1 MAAKNATL
9 VCIVRLKHLILGN
22 PHGRGAWFP
31 QHRIHR
37 RGLFRVDDFSA
48 AWVCARML
56 LWLGRDGCALNF
68 MPDSIKVVLEFA
80 LLAITSVFFLVDPFA
95 VIPLFLAVTAD
106 STPSERRGVARRS
119 AMTCAI
125 VLCSFALA
133 GSLIFKMFGITLP
146 AFKIA
151 GGIILMGIGLDMLQA
166 KQSGTKATAEEQQEG
181 AEKQDAS
188 IIPLGMPM
196 LAGPGAISTVMVLV
210 GESHS
215 LWQHGVIY
223 ATILLTSFISFMI
236 LAGADGVRKYLGE
249 TGIRILMRLMG
260 LLLVALA
267 VQFVVNGLTDF
278 GLLKPLATPY

>member
-1 MAAKNATL
+1 MAT
-9 VCIVRLKHLILGN
+9 VTT
-22 PHGRGAWFP
+22 
-31 QHRIHR
+31 
-37 RGLFRVDDFSA
+37 
-48 AWVCARML
+48 
-56 LWLGRDGCALNF
+56 
-68 MPDSIKVVLEFA
+68 VLEFA
-80 LLAITSVFFLVDPFA
+80 LLAVTSVFFLVDPFA
-95 VIPLFLAVTAD
+95 VIPMFLAVTANA
-106 STPSERRGVARRS
+106 PKEERRGVARRS
-119 AMTCAI
+119 ALTCAI

-181 AEKQDAS
+181 AEKPDAS

-210 GESHS
+210 GESHTV
-215 LWQHGVIY
+215 WQHVIIY
-223 ATILLTSFISFMI
+223 ATIVLTAYVSYLI

-267 VQFVVNGLTDF
+267 VQFVANGLTDF
-278 GLLKPLATPY
+278 GLLKQVTRP

>member
-1 MAAKNATL
+1 
-9 VCIVRLKHLILGN
+9 
-22 PHGRGAWFP
+22 
-31 QHRIHR
+31 
-37 RGLFRVDDFSA
+37 
-48 AWVCARML
+48 
-56 LWLGRDGCALNF
+56 
-68 MPDSIKVVLEFA
+68 MPTITSVLEFA

-95 VIPLFLAVTAD
+95 LIPMFLAVTAN
-106 STPSERRGVARRS
+106 SPKEERRAVARRS

-181 AEKQDAS
+181 AEKSDAS

-196 LAGPGAISTVMVLV
+196 LAGPGAISTVMVLE
-210 GESHS
+210 GESHF
-215 LWQHGVIY
+215 LWQHMVIY
-223 ATILLTSFISFMI
+223 ATILLTAFVSYLI

-267 VQFVVNGLTDF
+267 VQFIANGLTDF
-278 GLLKPLATPY
+278 GLLKKIAAP

>member
-1 MAAKNATL
+1 MQST
-9 VCIVRLKHLILGN
+9 
-22 PHGRGAWFP
+22 
-31 QHRIHR
+31 
-37 RGLFRVDDFSA
+37 
-48 AWVCARML
+48 
-56 LWLGRDGCALNF
+56 
-68 MPDSIKVVLEFA
+68 IKTVLEFA
-80 LLAITSVFFLVDPFA
+80 LLATTSIFFLVDPFA
-95 VIPLFLAVTAD
+95 VIPLFLVVTAG
-106 STPSERRGVARRS
+106 TEKAERNAIARKS
-119 AMTCAI
+119 ALTCAI
-125 VLCSFALA
+125 VLTVFAIA

-215 LWQHGVIY
+215 LWQQAVIY

>member
-1 MAAKNATL
+1 
-9 VCIVRLKHLILGN
+9 
-22 PHGRGAWFP
+22 
-31 QHRIHR
+31 
-37 RGLFRVDDFSA
+37 
-48 AWVCARML
+48 
-56 LWLGRDGCALNF
+56 

-80 LLAITSVFFLVDPFA
+80 LLAVTSVFFLVDPFA

-119 AMTCAI
+119 AFTCAI

-196 LAGPGAISTVMVLV
+196 LAGPGAISTVMVLI
-210 GESHS
+210 GESHAW
-215 LWQHGVIY
+215 WQHVIVY
-223 ATILLTSFISFMI
+223 ATILLSSFASYLI
-236 LAGADGVRKYLGE
+236 LAGAGSVRRYMGE

-267 VQFVVNGLTDF
+267 VQFVANGLIDF
-278 GLLKPLATPY
+278 GLLKPLAAPY